1 MTGNKTSNS
10 SSDNPPVANKR
21 SSGYLKLLEPFALLF
36 PSGFWL
42 ISFLIIPTVFILIQS
57 LVPFGKAEFG
67 FDNYQRVFEY
77 VGGNFIYLTVVWRS
91 LLYALITTGF
101 CLILGFPVA
110 YWLAVIVTKRWRNI
124 LLLLFVLPLW
134 TSSLLRSYAWI
145 TILRPTGILNSFLNL
160 IGLSGINVLNKS
172 EGVIIGMIYTYLP
185 YMVLVL
191 YTSLERLDLRLL
203 EAAADLGANAR
214 QTFWQITVPQVSSG
228 IIAGTALVSISS
240 FSDYI
245 NPQLLG
251 GPGSRTIASIIELQF
266 LGASSNRGF
275 GSAISMVLII
285 AVTIVIALLIKY
297 GDRRVVS
304 DG

>member
-1 MTGNKTSNS
+1 MPVNS
-10 SSDNPPVANKR
+10 SSDIPPNPSQKSVR
-21 SSGYLKLLEPFALLF
+21 QLKWLEPLALLL

-57 LVPFGKAEFG
+57 LVPLGKTEFG
-67 FDNYQRVFEY
+67 LDNYQKVFEY
-77 VGGNFIYLTVVWRS
+77 VGGNFIYLVVVWRS
-91 LLYALITTGF
+91 LLYAVITTGF
-101 CLILGFPVA
+101 CLILGFPIA
-110 YWLAVIVTKRWRNI
+110 YWLAVIAPKRWRSI

-145 TILRPTGILNSFLNL
+145 TILRPTGVLNTFLNF
-160 IGLSGINVLNKS
+160 IGLSGINVLNKA
-172 EGVIIGMIYTYLP
+172 EGVIIGMIYTYIP

-203 EAAADLGANAR
+203 EAASDLGANSK

-228 IIAGTALVSISS
+228 IIAGVSLVSITS

-245 NPQLLG
+245 NPQLLC

-275 GSAISMVLII
+275 GSALSMVLILV
-285 AVTIVIALLIKY
+285 VTIVIALLIKY

>member
-1 MTGNKTSNS
+1 MPRFKW
-10 SSDNPPVANKR
+10 
-21 SSGYLKLLEPFALLF
+21 LEPFALLF

-42 ISFLIIPTVFILIQS
+42 TAFLIIPTVLILIQS
-57 LVPFGKAEFG
+57 LVPLGKTEFG
-67 FDNYQRVFEY
+67 LDNYQRVFEY
-77 VGGNFIYLTVVWRS
+77 VGGNFIYLVVVWRS
-91 LLYALITTGF
+91 LLYAIITTTL
-101 CLILGFPVA
+101 CLLLGFPVA
-110 YWLAVIVTKRWRNI
+110 YWLAIIAPKQWRNI

-145 TILRPTGILNSFLNL
+145 TILRPTGVLNTFLNF
-160 IGLSGINVLNKS
+160 IGLSGINVLNKA
-172 EGVIIGMIYTYLP
+172 EGVIIGMVYTYLP

-191 YTSLERLDLRLL
+191 FASLERLDLKLL
-203 EAAADLGANAR
+203 EAAADLGANTR
-214 QTFWQITVPQVSSG
+214 QTFWKVTIPQVSSG
-228 IIAGTALVSISS
+228 IIAGSALVAITS

-245 NPQLLG
+245 NPQVLG

-275 GSAISMVLII
+275 GSALSMVLIL
-285 AVTIVIALLIKY
+285 AVTIVIILLLKY

>member
-1 MTGNKTSNS
+1 MT
-10 SSDNPPVANKR
+10 ANNVNEAPNDGEQSAKI
-21 SSGYLKLLEPFALLF
+21 KWLEPFAILF

-42 ISFLIIPTVFILIQS
+42 VTFLIIPTIFIFIQS
-57 LVPFGKAEFG
+57 FVPIGKTEFG
-67 FDNYQRVFEY
+67 LDNYQQVFRF
-77 VGGNFIYLTVVWRS
+77 VGGNFIYLVVVWRS
-91 LLYALITTGF
+91 LLYAMITTAF
-101 CLILGFPVA
+101 CVILGFPVA
-110 YWLAVIVTKRWRNI
+110 YWLAIIAPKSWRNI

-145 TILRPTGILNSFLNL
+145 TILRPTGILNTFLNL
-160 IGLSGINVLNKS
+160 IGLSGINFLNKA

-191 YTSLERLDLRLL
+191 FTSLERLDLRLL

-214 QTFWQITVPQVSSG
+214 QTFWQVTIPQVSSG
-228 IIAGTALVSISS
+228 IIAGAALVSITS

-266 LGASSNRGF
+266 LGAGSNKGF
-275 GSAISMVLII
+275 GSALSMVLIL
-285 AVTIVIALLIKY
+285 AVSIVIALLIKY

>member
-1 MTGNKTSNS
+1 MPVNSTS
-10 SSDNPPVANKR
+10 DIPPNPNP
-21 SSGYLKLLEPFALLF
+21 KLVQRPKWLEPLALLF

-57 LVPFGKAEFG
+57 FVPQGKTAFGLE
-67 FDNYQRVFEY
+67 NYQRVFEY
-77 VGGNFIYLTVVWRS
+77 VGGNFIYLVVVWRS

-101 CLILGFPVA
+101 CLLLGFPVA
-110 YWLAVIVTKRWRNI
+110 YWLAVIAPKRWRNI

-145 TILRPTGILNSFLNL
+145 TILRPTGVLNTFLNF
-160 IGLSGINVLNKS
+160 IGLSGINVLNKA

-203 EAAADLGANAR
+203 EAAADLGANAK

-228 IIAGTALVSISS
+228 IIAGAALVSITS

-275 GSAISMVLII
+275 GSALSMVLIL

-304 DG
+304 DE

>member
-1 MTGNKTSNS
+1 MKW
-10 SSDNPPVANKR
+10 R
-21 SSGYLKLLEPFALLF
+21 EPFSMLF

-42 ISFLIIPTVFILIQS
+42 VAFLIIPTVFIFIQS
-57 LVPFGKAEFG
+57 FVPLGKTEFG
-67 FDNYQRVFEY
+67 LDNYQQVFRF
-77 VGGNFIYLTVVWRS
+77 VGGNFIYLVVVWRS
-91 LLYALITTGF
+91 LLYAVITTGF
-101 CLILGFPVA
+101 CLMLGFPVA
-110 YWLAVIVTKRWRNI
+110 YWLAVIAPKSWRNI

-145 TILRPTGILNSFLNL
+145 TILRPTGVLNTFLNF
-160 IGLSGINVLNKS
+160 IGLSGINFLNKA

-191 YTSLERLDLRLL
+191 FTSLERLDLRLL
-203 EAAADLGANAR
+203 EAAADLGANAK
-214 QTFWQITVPQVSSG
+214 QTFWQVTVPQVSSG
-228 IIAGTALVSISS
+228 IIAGSALVSITS

-266 LGASSNRGF
+266 LGAGSNKGF
-275 GSAISMVLII
+275 GSALSMVLIL

>member
-1 MTGNKTSNS
+1 MPVNSTPDITPETSQKTSRR
-10 SSDNPPVANKR
+10 PKW
-21 SSGYLKLLEPFALLF
+21 LEPLAMLF

-42 ISFLIIPTVFILIQS
+42 VSFLIVPTVFILIQS
-57 LVPFGKAEFG
+57 FVTFGKPEFS

-77 VGGNFIYLTVVWRS
+77 VGGNFIYLVVVWRS
-91 LLYALITTGF
+91 LSYAVITTAF
-101 CLILGFPVA
+101 CLVLGFPVA
-110 YWLAVIVTKRWRNI
+110 YWLAVLAPKRWRNI

-145 TILRPTGILNSFLNL
+145 TILRPTGVLNTFLNF
-160 IGLSGINVLNKS
+160 IGLSGINVLNKA

-228 IIAGTALVSISS
+228 IIAASALVSISS

-275 GSAISMVLII
+275 GSALSMVLILG
-285 AVTIVIALLIKY
+285 VTIVIVLLIKY

>member
-1 MTGNKTSNS
+1 MPVNS
-10 SSDNPPVANKR
+10 SSDIPPNPSQKSVR
-21 SSGYLKLLEPFALLF
+21 QLKWLEPLALLL

-57 LVPFGKAEFG
+57 LVPLGKTEFG
-67 FDNYQRVFEY
+67 LDNYQKVFEY
-77 VGGNFIYLTVVWRS
+77 VGGNFIYLVVVWRS
-91 LLYALITTGF
+91 LLYAVITTGF

-110 YWLAVIVTKRWRNI
+110 YWLAVIAPKRWRSI

-145 TILRPTGILNSFLNL
+145 TILRPTGVLNTFLNF
-160 IGLSGINVLNKS
+160 IGLSGINVLNKA

-191 YTSLERLDLRLL
+191 YTSLERLDLRLI
-203 EAAADLGANAR
+203 EAAADLGANSK

-228 IIAGTALVSISS
+228 IIAGVSLVSITS

-275 GSAISMVLII
+275 GSALSMVLIL

>member
-1 MTGNKTSNS
+1 MPVNS
-10 SSDNPPVANKR
+10 SSDIPPNPSQKSVR
-21 SSGYLKLLEPFALLF
+21 QLKWLEPLALLL

-57 LVPFGKAEFG
+57 LVPLGKTEFG
-67 FDNYQRVFEY
+67 LDNYQKVFEY
-77 VGGNFIYLTVVWRS
+77 VGGNFIYLVVVWRS
-91 LLYALITTGF
+91 LLYAVITTGF
-101 CLILGFPVA
+101 CLILGFPIA
-110 YWLAVIVTKRWRNI
+110 YWLAVIALKRWRSI

-145 TILRPTGILNSFLNL
+145 TILRPTGVLNTFLNF
-160 IGLSGINVLNKS
+160 IGLSGINVLNKA
-172 EGVIIGMIYTYLP
+172 EGVIIGMIYTYIP

-203 EAAADLGANAR
+203 EAASDLGANSK

-228 IIAGTALVSISS
+228 IIAGVSLVSITS

-275 GSAISMVLII
+275 GSALSMVLILV
-285 AVTIVIALLIKY
+285 VTIVIALLIKY

>member
-1 MTGNKTSNS
+1 MTA
-10 SSDNPPVANKR
+10 DNVNEAPNDGEQSAKI
-21 SSGYLKLLEPFALLF
+21 KWLEPFAILF

-42 ISFLIIPTVFILIQS
+42 VTFLIIPTIFIFIQS
-57 LVPFGKAEFG
+57 FVPIGKTEFG
-67 FDNYQRVFEY
+67 LDNYQQVFRF
-77 VGGNFIYLTVVWRS
+77 VGGNFIYLVVVWRS
-91 LLYALITTGF
+91 LLYAMITTAF
-101 CLILGFPVA
+101 CVILGFPVA
-110 YWLAVIVTKRWRNI
+110 YWLAIIAPKSWRNI

-145 TILRPTGILNSFLNL
+145 TILRPTGILNTFLNL
-160 IGLSGINVLNKS
+160 IGLSGINFLNKA

-191 YTSLERLDLRLL
+191 FTSLERLDLRLL
-203 EAAADLGANAR
+203 EAAADLGANAK
-214 QTFWQITVPQVSSG
+214 QTFWQVTIPQVSSG
-228 IIAGTALVSISS
+228 IIAGAALVSITS

-266 LGASSNRGF
+266 LGAGSNKGF
-275 GSAISMVLII
+275 GSALSMVLIL
-285 AVTIVIALLIKY
+285 AVSIVIALLIKY

>member
-1 MTGNKTSNS
+1 M
-10 SSDNPPVANKR
+10 PVNNTTEP
-21 SSGYLKLLEPFALLF
+21 SLKLTRRIKWLEPLAMLS
-36 PSGFWL
+36 PSGVWL
-42 ISFLIIPTVFILIQS
+42 IAFLIVPTTFILIQS
-57 LVPFGKAEFG
+57 LVPLGKTGFG

-77 VGGNFIYLTVVWRS
+77 VGGNFIYLVVVWRS
-91 LLYALITTGF
+91 MLYAMITTGF
-101 CLILGFPVA
+101 CLVLGFPVA
-110 YWLAVIVTKRWRNI
+110 YFFAVITSKRWRNI

-145 TILRPTGILNSFLNL
+145 TILRPTGVLNTFLNF

-203 EAAADLGANAR
+203 EAAADLGANGK

-228 IIAGTALVSISS
+228 IIAGSALVSITS

-275 GSAISMVLII
+275 GSAISMVLIL

>member
-1 MTGNKTSNS
+1 MPVNS
-10 SSDNPPVANKR
+10 SSDIPPNPSQKSVR
-21 SSGYLKLLEPFALLF
+21 QLKWLEPLALLL

-57 LVPFGKAEFG
+57 LVPLGKTEFG
-67 FDNYQRVFEY
+67 LDNYQKVFEY
-77 VGGNFIYLTVVWRS
+77 VGGNFIYLVVVWRS
-91 LLYALITTGF
+91 LLYAVITTGF

-110 YWLAVIVTKRWRNI
+110 YWLAVIAPKRWRNI

-145 TILRPTGILNSFLNL
+145 TILRPTGVLNTFLNF
-160 IGLSGINVLNKS
+160 IGLSGINVLNKA
-172 EGVIIGMIYTYLP
+172 EGVIIGMIYTYIP

-203 EAAADLGANAR
+203 EAASDLGANSK

-228 IIAGTALVSISS
+228 IIAGVSLVSITS

-275 GSAISMVLII
+275 GSALSMVLILV
-285 AVTIVIALLIKY
+285 VTIVIALLIKY

>member
-1 MTGNKTSNS
+1 MTVNSTPTPNNRSVRQNKW
-10 SSDNPPVANKR
+10 
-21 SSGYLKLLEPFALLF
+21 LEPFALLF
-36 PSGFWL
+36 PTGFWL
-42 ISFLIIPTVFILIQS
+42 ISFLLIPTIFIFIQS
-57 LVPFGKAEFG
+57 LVPSGKTEFG
-67 FDNYQRVFEY
+67 LENYFKVIDY

-91 LLYALITTGF
+91 VLYALITTGF
-101 CLILGFPVA
+101 CLLFGFPVA
-110 YWLAVIVTKRWRNI
+110 YWLAVIIPKQWRNI

-145 TILRPTGILNSFLNL
+145 TILRPTGVLNSFLNL
-160 IGLSGINVLNKS
+160 IGLSGINVLNKA
-172 EGVIIGMIYTYLP
+172 EGVIIGMVYTYLP

-203 EAAADLGANAR
+203 EAAADLGANSR

-266 LGASSNRGF
+266 LGAGNNRGF
-275 GSAISMVLII
+275 GSAISMVLIL
-285 AVTIVIALLIKY
+285 AVTVVIALLIKY
-297 GDRRVVS
+297 SDRRVVS

>member
-1 MTGNKTSNS
+1 MPVNS
-10 SSDNPPVANKR
+10 SSDIPPNPSQKSVR
-21 SSGYLKLLEPFALLF
+21 QLKWLEPLALLL

-57 LVPFGKAEFG
+57 LVPLGKTEFG
-67 FDNYQRVFEY
+67 LDNYQKVFEY
-77 VGGNFIYLTVVWRS
+77 VGGNFIYLVVVWRS
-91 LLYALITTGF
+91 LLYAVITTGF
-101 CLILGFPVA
+101 CLILGFPIA
-110 YWLAVIVTKRWRNI
+110 YWLAVIAPKRWRSI

-145 TILRPTGILNSFLNL
+145 TILRPTGVLNTFLNF
-160 IGLSGINVLNKS
+160 IGLSGINVLNKA
-172 EGVIIGMIYTYLP
+172 EGVIIGMIYTYIP

-203 EAAADLGANAR
+203 EAASILGANT
-214 QTFWQITVPQVSSG
+214 QQSVGQSTVPQVSSG
-228 IIAGTALVSISS
+228 IIAGVSLVSITS

-275 GSAISMVLII
+275 GSALSMVLILV
-285 AVTIVIALLIKY
+285 VTIVIALLIKY

>member
-1 MTGNKTSNS
+1 MPVNSTS
-10 SSDNPPVANKR
+10 DIPPNPNQKSVR
-21 SSGYLKLLEPFALLF
+21 RLKWLEPLALLF

-57 LVPFGKAEFG
+57 LVPVGKTEFG
-67 FDNYQRVFEY
+67 LDNYHRVFDY
-77 VGGNFIYLTVVWRS
+77 VGGNFIYLVVVWRS
-91 LLYALITTGF
+91 LFYAVITTGF
-101 CLILGFPVA
+101 CLLLGFPVA
-110 YWLAVIVTKRWRNI
+110 YWLAVIAPKRWRNI

-145 TILRPTGILNSFLNL
+145 TILRPTGVLNTFLNF
-160 IGLSGINVLNKS
+160 IGLSGINVLNKA

-203 EAAADLGANAR
+203 EAAADLGANAK
-214 QTFWQITVPQVSSG
+214 QTFWQVTVPQVSSG
-228 IIAGTALVSISS
+228 IIAGAALVSISS

-275 GSAISMVLII
+275 GSALSMVLIL

>member
-1 MTGNKTSNS
+1 MTVSNPH
-10 SSDNPPVANKR
+10 DLEPNPDASQR
-21 SSGYLKLLEPFALLF
+21 SSNAPKWLEPLVLLF
-36 PSGFWL
+36 PTGFWL
-42 ISFLIIPTVFILIQS
+42 VAFLLVPTLLILVQSF
-57 LVPFGKAEFG
+57 VPFGKTEFG
-67 FDNYQRVFEY
+67 LDNYQQVFKY
-77 VGGNFIYLTVVWRS
+77 VGGNFIYLVVVWRS
-91 LLYALITTGF
+91 LLYAAIATGF
-101 CLILGFPVA
+101 CLVIGFPVA
-110 YWLAVIVTKRWRNI
+110 YWLAIIAPKEWRNI

-145 TILRPTGILNSFLNL
+145 TILRPTGVLNSFLNL
-160 IGLSGINVLNKS
+160 IGLSGINVLNKA

-191 YTSLERLDLRLL
+191 YTSLEKLDLRLL
-203 EAAADLGANAR
+203 EAAADLGANSR
-214 QTFWQITVPQVSSG
+214 QAFWQITVPQVSSG
-228 IIAGTALVSISS
+228 IIAGTALVSITS

-275 GSAISMVLII
+275 GSALSMVLIL

-297 GDRRVVS
+297 GDKRVVT

>member
-1 MTGNKTSNS
+1 MTEDSNFDLS
-10 SSDNPPVANKR
+10 QR
-21 SSGYLKLLEPFALLF
+21 SSRRLKWLEPLTLLF

-57 LVPFGKAEFG
+57 FVPFGKTEFG
-67 FDNYQRVFEY
+67 IENYQRVFEY

-91 LLYALITTGF
+91 LLYAIITTGF
-101 CLILGFPVA
+101 CLLLGFPVA
-110 YWLAVIVTKRWRNI
+110 YWLAVTAPKRWRNI

-145 TILRPTGILNSFLNL
+145 TILRPTGVLNSFLNL
-160 IGLSGINVLNKS
+160 IGLSGINVLNKA
-172 EGVIIGMIYTYLP
+172 EGVIIGMVYTYLP

-214 QTFWQITVPQVSSG
+214 QTFWQVTVPQVSSG
-228 IIAGTALVSISS
+228 IIAGSALVSISS

-266 LGASSNRGF
+266 LGSGSNRGF
-275 GSAISMVLII
+275 GSALSMVLIL
-285 AVTIVIALLIKY
+285 AVTIVIALLLKY

>member
-1 MTGNKTSNS
+1 MPVNSTS
-10 SSDNPPVANKR
+10 DIPPNPNQKSVR
-21 SSGYLKLLEPFALLF
+21 RLKWLEPLALLF

-42 ISFLIIPTVFILIQS
+42 IAFLIIPTVFILIQS
-57 LVPFGKAEFG
+57 LVPLGKTEFG
-67 FDNYQRVFEY
+67 LDNYQRVFEY
-77 VGGNFIYLTVVWRS
+77 VGGNFIYLVVVWRS
-91 LLYALITTGF
+91 LLYAVITTVF

-110 YWLAVIVTKRWRNI
+110 YWLAVIAPKRWRNI

-145 TILRPTGILNSFLNL
+145 TILRPTGVLNTFLNF
-160 IGLSGINVLNKS
+160 IGLSGINVLNKA

-203 EAAADLGANAR
+203 EAAADLGANSK

-228 IIAGTALVSISS
+228 IIAGASLVSITS

-275 GSAISMVLII
+275 GSALSMVLIL

>member
-1 MTGNKTSNS
+1 MPVNSTSE
-10 SSDNPPVANKR
+10 PKQR
-21 SSGYLKLLEPFALLF
+21 SARRLKWLEPLALLF

-42 ISFLIIPTVFILIQS
+42 ITFLLVPTVFIFIQS
-57 LVPFGKAEFG
+57 LVPLGKTGFGL
-67 FDNYQRVFEY
+67 DNYLRVFEY

-91 LLYALITTGF
+91 LLYAVITTGF

-110 YWLAVIVTKRWRNI
+110 YWLAVIAPKRWRNI

-145 TILRPTGILNSFLNL
+145 TILRPTGVLNTFLNF
-160 IGLSGINVLNKS
+160 IGLSGINVLNKA
-172 EGVIIGMIYTYLP
+172 EGVIIGMVYTYLP

-203 EAAADLGANAR
+203 EAAADLGANSR
-214 QTFWQITVPQVSSG
+214 QTFWQITVPQVSAG
-228 IIAGTALVSISS
+228 IIAGTSLVSISS

-275 GSAISMVLII
+275 GSAISMVLIL

>member
-1 MTGNKTSNS
+1 MPVNSTPDITPETSQKS
-10 SSDNPPVANKR
+10 VRQIKW
-21 SSGYLKLLEPFALLF
+21 LEPLALLL

-42 ISFLIIPTVFILIQS
+42 VSFLIVPTVFILIQS
-57 LVPFGKAEFG
+57 FVPLGKTEFG
-67 FDNYQRVFEY
+67 LDNYERVLTY
-77 VGGNFIYLTVVWRS
+77 VGGNFIYLVVVWRS
-91 LLYALITTGF
+91 LLYAMITTGF
-101 CLILGFPVA
+101 CLLLGFPVA
-110 YWLAVIVTKRWRNI
+110 YWLAVLAPKRWQNI

-145 TILRPTGILNSFLNL
+145 TILRPTGVLNTFLNF
-160 IGLSGINVLNKS
+160 IGLSGINVLNKA

-185 YMVLVL
+185 YMVLIL

-203 EAAADLGANAR
+203 EAAADLGANSR

-228 IIAGTALVSISS
+228 IIAASALVSISS

-275 GSAISMVLII
+275 GSALSMVLIL

>member
-1 MTGNKTSNS
+1 MPVNS
-10 SSDNPPVANKR
+10 SSDIPPNPSQKSVR
-21 SSGYLKLLEPFALLF
+21 QLKWLEPLALLL

-57 LVPFGKAEFG
+57 LVPLGKTEFG
-67 FDNYQRVFEY
+67 LDNYQRVFEY
-77 VGGNFIYLTVVWRS
+77 VGGNFIYLVVVWRS
-91 LLYALITTGF
+91 LLYAVITTVF

-110 YWLAVIVTKRWRNI
+110 YWLAVIAPKRWRSI

-134 TSSLLRSYAWI
+134 TASLLRSYAWI
-145 TILRPTGILNSFLNL
+145 TILRPTGVLNTFLNFF
-160 IGLSGINVLNKS
+160 GLSGINVLNKA

-191 YTSLERLDLRLL
+191 YTSLERLDLRLI
-203 EAAADLGANAR
+203 EAAADLGANSK

-228 IIAGTALVSISS
+228 IIAGVSLVSITS

-275 GSAISMVLII
+275 GSALSMVLIL

>member
-1 MTGNKTSNS
+1 MT
-10 SSDNPPVANKR
+10 ANNVNEAPNNGEQSAKI
-21 SSGYLKLLEPFALLF
+21 KWLEPFAILF

-42 ISFLIIPTVFILIQS
+42 VTFLIIPTIFIFIQS
-57 LVPFGKAEFG
+57 FVPIGKTEFG
-67 FDNYQRVFEY
+67 LDNYQQVFRF
-77 VGGNFIYLTVVWRS
+77 VGGNFIYLVVVWRS
-91 LLYALITTGF
+91 LLYAMITTAF
-101 CLILGFPVA
+101 CVILGFPVA
-110 YWLAVIVTKRWRNI
+110 YWLAIIAPKSWRNI

-145 TILRPTGILNSFLNL
+145 TILRPTGILNTFLNL
-160 IGLSGINVLNKS
+160 IGLSGINFLNKA

-191 YTSLERLDLRLL
+191 FTSLERLDLRLL

-214 QTFWQITVPQVSSG
+214 QTFWQVTIPQVSSG
-228 IIAGTALVSISS
+228 IIAGAALVSITS

-266 LGASSNRGF
+266 LGAGSNKGF
-275 GSAISMVLII
+275 GSALSMVLIL
-285 AVTIVIALLIKY
+285 AVSIVIALLIKY

>member
-1 MTGNKTSNS
+1 MTGNSTTN
-10 SSDNPPVANKR
+10 NPDPKQRPVHR
-21 SSGYLKLLEPFALLF
+21 LKWLEPLVLLL

-42 ISFLIIPTVFILIQS
+42 ISFLIIPTVLILIQS
-57 LVPFGKAEFG
+57 LVPLGKTEFG
-67 FDNYQRVFEY
+67 LANYQRVFEY
-77 VGGNFIYLTVVWRS
+77 VGGNFIYLVVVWRS
-91 LLYALITTGF
+91 LLYAMITTGC
-101 CLILGFPVA
+101 CLLLGFPVA
-110 YWLAVIVTKRWRNI
+110 YWLAVIAPKRWNNI

-145 TILRPTGILNSFLNL
+145 TILRPTGVLNSFLNF
-160 IGLSGINVLNKS
+160 IGLSGINVLNKA

-228 IIAGTALVSISS
+228 IIAGSALVSITS

-275 GSAISMVLII
+275 GSALSMVLIL
-285 AVTIVIALLIKY
+285 AVTIVIALLLKY

>member
-1 MTGNKTSNS
+1 M
-10 SSDNPPVANKR
+10 
-21 SSGYLKLLEPFALLF
+21 
-36 PSGFWL
+36 
-42 ISFLIIPTVFILIQS
+42 IIPTVFILIQS
-57 LVPFGKAEFG
+57 LVPLGKTEFG
-67 FDNYQRVFEY
+67 LDNYQRVFEY
-77 VGGNFIYLTVVWRS
+77 VGGNFIYLVVVWRS
-91 LLYALITTGF
+91 LLYAVITTVF

-110 YWLAVIVTKRWRNI
+110 YWLAVIAPKRWRSI

-145 TILRPTGILNSFLNL
+145 TILRPTGVLNTFLNFF
-160 IGLSGINVLNKS
+160 GLSGINVLNKA

-191 YTSLERLDLRLL
+191 YTSLERLDLRLI
-203 EAAADLGANAR
+203 EAAADLGANSK

-228 IIAGTALVSISS
+228 IIAGVSLVSITS

-275 GSAISMVLII
+275 GSALSMVLIL

>member
-1 MTGNKTSNS
+1 MTVSNPH
-10 SSDNPPVANKR
+10 D
-21 SSGYLKLLEPFALLF
+21 LEPNADASQRSTNVPKWLESLVLLF
-36 PSGFWL
+36 PTGFWL
-42 ISFLIIPTVFILIQS
+42 VAFLLVPTLLILVQSF
-57 LVPFGKAEFG
+57 VPFGKTEFG
-67 FDNYQRVFEY
+67 LDNYQQVFKY
-77 VGGNFIYLTVVWRS
+77 VGGNFIYLVVVWRS
-91 LLYALITTGF
+91 LLYAATATGF
-101 CLILGFPVA
+101 CLIIGFPVA
-110 YWLAVIVTKRWRNI
+110 YWLAIIAPKEWRNM

-145 TILRPTGILNSFLNL
+145 TILRPTGVLNSFLNL
-160 IGLSGINVLNKS
+160 IGLSGINVLNKA

-191 YTSLERLDLRLL
+191 YTSLEKLDLRLL
-203 EAAADLGANAR
+203 EAAADLGANSR
-214 QTFWQITVPQVSSG
+214 QAFWQITVPQVSSG
-228 IIAGTALVSISS
+228 IIAGTALVSITS

-275 GSAISMVLII
+275 GSALSMVLIL

-297 GDRRVVS
+297 GDKRVVT

>member
-1 MTGNKTSNS
+1 MTGNNASNS
-10 SSDNPPVANKR
+10 NA
-21 SSGYLKLLEPFALLF
+21 SSGHRSGRYLKFLEPLALLF

-42 ISFLIIPTVFILIQS
+42 ITFLIIPTVFILIQS
-57 LVPFGKAEFG
+57 LVPLGKAEFSLE
-67 FDNYQRVFEY
+67 NYQRVFEY

-91 LLYALITTGF
+91 LLYATITTGF
-101 CLILGFPVA
+101 CLLLGFPVA
-110 YWLAVIVTKRWRNI
+110 YWLAVIAPKRWRNI

-145 TILRPTGILNSFLNL
+145 TILRPTGVLNSFLNL
-160 IGLSGINVLNKS
+160 IGLSGINVLNKA
-172 EGVIIGMIYTYLP
+172 EGVIIGMVYTYLP

-275 GSAISMVLII
+275 GSAISMVLIL
-285 AVTIVIALLIKY
+285 AVTIAIALLIKY

>member
-1 MTGNKTSNS
+1 MTVNSTPDITPETSQKPS
-10 SSDNPPVANKR
+10 RRPKW
-21 SSGYLKLLEPFALLF
+21 LEPLALLF

-57 LVPFGKAEFG
+57 FVTFGKTEFSL
-67 FDNYQRVFEY
+67 DNYQRVFEY
-77 VGGNFIYLTVVWRS
+77 VGGNFIYLVVVWRS

-101 CLILGFPVA
+101 CLLLGFPVA
-110 YWLAVIVTKRWRNI
+110 YWLAILAPKRWQNI

-145 TILRPTGILNSFLNL
+145 TILRPTGVLNTFLNF
-160 IGLSGINVLNKS
+160 IGLSGINVLNKA
-172 EGVIIGMIYTYLP
+172 EGVIIGMVYTYLP

-228 IIAGTALVSISS
+228 IIAASALVSISS

-275 GSAISMVLII
+275 GSALSMVLILG
-285 AVTIVIALLIKY
+285 VTIVIVLLIKY

>member
-1 MTGNKTSNS
+1 MPVNSTPDITPETSQKS
-10 SSDNPPVANKR
+10 VR
-21 SSGYLKLLEPFALLF
+21 QLKWLEPLALLL

-42 ISFLIIPTVFILIQS
+42 VSFLIVPTVFILIQS
-57 LVPFGKAEFG
+57 FVPLGKTEFG
-67 FDNYQRVFEY
+67 LDNYQRVFEY
-77 VGGNFIYLTVVWRS
+77 VGGNFVYLVVVWRS
-91 LLYALITTGF
+91 LLYAMITTGF
-101 CLILGFPVA
+101 CLLLGFPVA
-110 YWLAVIVTKRWRNI
+110 YWLAVLAPKRWQNI

-145 TILRPTGILNSFLNL
+145 TILRPTGVLNTFLNF
-160 IGLSGINVLNKS
+160 IGLSGVNVLNKA

-185 YMVLVL
+185 YMVLIL

-203 EAAADLGANAR
+203 EAAADLGANSR

-228 IIAGTALVSISS
+228 IIAASALVSISS

-251 GPGSRTIASIIELQF
+251 GPGSRTIASIVELQF

-275 GSAISMVLII
+275 GSALSMVLIL
-285 AVTIVIALLIKY
+285 AVTIVIALLLKY

-304 DG
+304 DD

>member
-1 MTGNKTSNS
+1 MPVNS
-10 SSDNPPVANKR
+10 SSDIPPTQNPKTVR
-21 SSGYLKLLEPFALLF
+21 RLKWLEPLALLF

-57 LVPFGKAEFG
+57 LAPLGKTEFG
-67 FDNYQRVFEY
+67 LDNYQRVFEY
-77 VGGNFIYLTVVWRS
+77 VGGNFIYLVVVWRS
-91 LLYALITTGF
+91 LLYAAITTGF

-110 YWLAVIVTKRWRNI
+110 YWLAVIAPKRWRNI

-145 TILRPTGILNSFLNL
+145 TILRPTGVLNTFLNF
-160 IGLSGINVLNKS
+160 IGLSGINVLNKA

-203 EAAADLGANAR
+203 EAAADLGANAK

-228 IIAGTALVSISS
+228 IIAGAALVSITS

-251 GPGSRTIASIIELQF
+251 GPASRTIASVIELQF

-275 GSAISMVLII
+275 GSALSMVLILL
-285 AVTIVIALLIKY
+285 VTIVIALLIKY

>member
-1 MTGNKTSNS
+1 MPVNS
-10 SSDNPPVANKR
+10 TPDIPPNPTQK
-21 SSGYLKLLEPFALLF
+21 SGQRLKWLEPLALLF

-42 ISFLIIPTVFILIQS
+42 IAFLIVPTVFILIQS
-57 LVPFGKAEFG
+57 LVPVGKTAFGL
-67 FDNYQRVFEY
+67 DNYHRVFDY
-77 VGGNFIYLTVVWRS
+77 VGGNFIYLVVVWRS
-91 LLYALITTGF
+91 LLYAVITTGF

-110 YWLAVIVTKRWRNI
+110 YWLAVIAPKRWRNI

-145 TILRPTGILNSFLNL
+145 TILRPTGVLNTFLNF
-160 IGLSGINVLNKS
+160 IGLSGINVLNKA

-203 EAAADLGANAR
+203 EAAADLGANAK
-214 QTFWQITVPQVSSG
+214 QTFWQVTVPQVSSG
-228 IIAGTALVSISS
+228 IVAGAALVSISS

-275 GSAISMVLII
+275 GSALSMVLIL

>member
-1 MTGNKTSNS
+1 MTVNSTPTPNNRSVRQNKW
-10 SSDNPPVANKR
+10 
-21 SSGYLKLLEPFALLF
+21 LEPFALLF
-36 PSGFWL
+36 PTGFWL
-42 ISFLIIPTVFILIQS
+42 ISFLLIPTIFIFIQS
-57 LVPFGKAEFG
+57 LVPSGKTEFG
-67 FDNYQRVFEY
+67 LENYFKVIDY

-91 LLYALITTGF
+91 VLYALITTGF
-101 CLILGFPVA
+101 CLLFGFPVA
-110 YWLAVIVTKRWRNI
+110 YWLAVIIPKQWRNI

-145 TILRPTGILNSFLNL
+145 TILRPTGVLNSFLNL
-160 IGLSGINVLNKS
+160 IGLSGINVLNKA
-172 EGVIIGMIYTYLP
+172 EGVIIGMVYTYLP

-203 EAAADLGANAR
+203 EAAADLGANSR

-266 LGASSNRGF
+266 LGAGNNRGF
-275 GSAISMVLII
+275 GSAISMVLIL
-285 AVTIVIALLIKY
+285 AVTVVIALLIKY

>member
-1 MTGNKTSNS
+1 MPVNS
-10 SSDNPPVANKR
+10 SSDIPPNPSQKSVR
-21 SSGYLKLLEPFALLF
+21 QLKWLEPLALLL

-57 LVPFGKAEFG
+57 LVPLGKTEFG
-67 FDNYQRVFEY
+67 LDNYQKVFEY
-77 VGGNFIYLTVVWRS
+77 VGGNFIYLVVVWRS
-91 LLYALITTGF
+91 LLYAVITTGF
-101 CLILGFPVA
+101 CLILGFPIA
-110 YWLAVIVTKRWRNI
+110 YWLAVIAPKRWRSI

-145 TILRPTGILNSFLNL
+145 TILRPTGVLNTFLNF
-160 IGLSGINVLNKS
+160 IGLSGINVLNKA

-191 YTSLERLDLRLL
+191 YTSLERLDLRLI
-203 EAAADLGANAR
+203 EAAADLGANSK

-228 IIAGTALVSISS
+228 IIAGVSLVSITS

-275 GSAISMVLII
+275 GSALSMVLIL

>member
-1 MTGNKTSNS
+1 MPVNS
-10 SSDNPPVANKR
+10 TPDIPPNSTQKSVQR
-21 SSGYLKLLEPFALLF
+21 LKWLEPLALLF

-42 ISFLIIPTVFILIQS
+42 IAFLIVPTVFILIQS
-57 LVPFGKAEFG
+57 LVPVGKTEFG
-67 FDNYQRVFEY
+67 LDNYHRVFDY
-77 VGGNFIYLTVVWRS
+77 VGGNFIYLVVVWRS
-91 LLYALITTGF
+91 LLYAVITTGF
-101 CLILGFPVA
+101 CLLLGFPVA
-110 YWLAVIVTKRWRNI
+110 YWLAVIAPKRWRNI

-145 TILRPTGILNSFLNL
+145 TILRPTGVLNTFLNF
-160 IGLSGINVLNKS
+160 IGLSGINVLNKA

-203 EAAADLGANAR
+203 EAAADLGANAK
-214 QTFWQITVPQVSSG
+214 QTFWQVTVPQVSSG
-228 IIAGTALVSISS
+228 IIAGAALVSISS

-275 GSAISMVLII
+275 GSALSMVLIL

>member
-1 MTGNKTSNS
+1 MTGNSTSNIPS
-10 SSDNPPVANKR
+10 ATKQGSIR
-21 SSGYLKLLEPFALLF
+21 RLKWLEPFVLLF

-42 ISFLIIPTVFILIQS
+42 ISFLIIPTIFILIQS
-57 LVPFGKAEFG
+57 FVPLGKAEFSLE
-67 FDNYQRVFEY
+67 NYQRVFEY

-91 LLYALITTGF
+91 LFYAIITTFF
-101 CLILGFPVA
+101 CLLLGFPVA
-110 YWLAVIVTKRWRNI
+110 YWLAVIAPKRWRNI

-145 TILRPTGILNSFLNL
+145 TILRPTGVLNSFLNL
-160 IGLSGINVLNKS
+160 IGLSGINVLNKA
-172 EGVIIGMIYTYLP
+172 EGVIIGMVYTYLP

-203 EAAADLGANAR
+203 EAAADLGANSK

-275 GSAISMVLII
+275 GSAISMVLIL
-285 AVTIVIALLIKY
+285 AVTIVIILLIKY